1 MRTDGTIDNCV
12 DDAKGFWDQKGH
24 YWRDLNWGK
33 EVESGQVM
41 RIYLRDKGED

>member
-24 YWRDLNWGK
+24 YWRDLNWGRGG
-33 EVESGQVM
+33 VRSG
-41 RIYLRDKGED
+41 DEDIFEG